1 MTPMHIIN
9 KNGISGL
16 ESHFKSVLPKV
27 LKGYMPKQKIPISKR
42 LKSINKNISD
52 YFSARPLLF
61 AVLLFGGLQVSSE
74 LANNG
79 ELGTPP
85 DWPF

>member
-1 MTPMHIIN
+1 
-9 KNGISGL
+9 
-16 ESHFKSVLPKV
+16 
-27 LKGYMPKQKIPISKR
+27 MPKQKIPISKR

-52 YFSARPLLF
+52 YFSERPLLF

-79 ELGTPP
+79 DLVRRQTG
-85 DWPF
+85 PFRLIFKNIIVFNEE